1 MSARQLAEE
10 IETLVAEAMEAS
22 GIAIDDFQ
30 KTLYNRLL
38 RILKDLE
45 LDADGYIKQTNVNRR
60 VLYDAENFIY
70 ENLPGKDLT
79 GIVTQALKVIPG
91 MDALNTEYFTGV
103 STSFSPNRAFVKSL
117 QSQTIRSI
125 ESNLLQDGLTATIRT
140 PLVNILYQNV
150 NSGGQFSGF
159 LQQLR
164 DFIQGNE
171 EVEGRLYSYSR
182 TFLSDALFDYSRA
195 YQQSM
200 AADLGLK
207 WYSYNGGVM
216 DKTRPFCGERDG
228 NLYHQSEIEK
238 WAELD
243 WKGKRPGT
251 TKSSIFVYC
260 GGYNCKHS
268 PIPVSE
274 TIVPKEDLERI
285 KNP

>member
-1 MSARQLAEE
+1 MSTRQLAEE
-10 IETLVAEAMEAS
+10 LEILVAEAMEAS
-22 GIAIDDFQ
+22 GIAIEHFQ
-30 KTLYNRLL
+30 KSVYNSLL
-38 RILKDLE
+38 RILKELE
-45 LDADGYIKQTNVNRR
+45 LDNEGYIKQTNINRR

-70 ENLPGKDLT
+70 ESLPGKELT
-79 GIVTQALKVIPG
+79 TIVTQALNVIPQI
-91 MDALNTEYFTGV
+91 DALNAEYFTGV
-103 STSFSPNRAFVKSL
+103 SKSFSPNRAFIKSL

-125 ESNLLQDGLTATIRT
+125 ESNLLQDGLTASIRT

-159 LQQLR
+159 LQQVR

-171 EVEGRLYSYSR
+171 QVEGRVYSYSR

-200 AADLGLK
+200 TADLGFE

-216 DKTRPFCGERDG
+216 DKTRPFCEERVG
-228 NLYHQSEIEK
+228 NFYHQKEVEK
-238 WAELD
+238 WADLE
-243 WKGKRPGT
+243 WKGQRAGT

-260 GGYNCKHS
+260 GGYNCRHS
-268 PIPVSE
+268 LIPVSE
-274 TIVPKEDLERI
+274 TIVPIEDIERI

>member
-22 GIAIDDFQ
+22 GIAIDEFQ
-30 KTLYNRLL
+30 KRLYNGLL
-38 RILKDLE
+38 RIIKDLE
-45 LDADGYIKQTNVNRR
+45 LDSDGYIKQTAINRR

-70 ENLPGKDLT
+70 ESLPGKDLT
-79 GIVTQALKVIPG
+79 EIVTTALKVIPG
-91 MDALNTEYFTGV
+91 MDALNAEYFTGI
-103 STSFSPNRAFVKSL
+103 SKSFSPNRAFVKSL
-117 QSQTIRSI
+117 QNQTIRSI
-125 ESNLLQDGLTATIRT
+125 ESNLLQDGLTASIRN

-159 LQQLR
+159 LQQVR
-164 DFIQGNE
+164 SFIAGDNE
-171 EVEGRLYSYSR
+171 IEGRVYSYSR

-200 AADLGLK
+200 TADLGLE

-216 DKTRPFCGERDG
+216 DKTRPFCEERVDKF
-228 NLYHQSEIEK
+228 YHQKEVEG
-238 WAELD
+238 WVNEE
-243 WKGKRPGT
+243 WQGKRAGT

-260 GGYNCKHS
+260 GGYNCRHS
-268 PIPVSE
+268 LIPVSE
-274 TIVPKEDLERI
+274 RIVPKEDLDRI